1 MLKNF
6 RANVLKRMNFLI
18 MGVKGLNEAKRV
30 LQEITVN
37 LPFKKITSKSFSR
50 AVILFVPSV
59 SATSQGE
66 DTNCNN
72 KNTRAKMKE
81 LYQILLLLYFYFT
94 LLFYFY

>member
-1 MLKNF
+1 
-6 RANVLKRMNFLI
+6 MNFLI
-18 MGVKGLNEAKRV
+18 MGVKGLNKAKRV

-59 SATSQGE
+59 SKTSQGV

-72 KNTRAKMKE
+72 KKTRAKMEEIISDITITITITRKKYNRS
-81 LYQILLLLYFYFT
+81 LVKSLKRL
-94 LLFYFY
+94 